1 MNEIKELEKTKTMR
15 KIEKIFKRKK
25 LKIIRS
31 YLLYSFTWILIA
43 TPLSDEIGVS
53 LLAGFTT
60 IKTKTIAILG
70 FVLNSIIIFLILY
83 FSSRI

>member
-31 YLLYSFTWILIA
+31 YLLYSFT
-43 TPLSDEIGVS
+43 
-53 LLAGFTT
+53 
-60 IKTKTIAILG
+60 
-70 FVLNSIIIFLILY
+70 
-83 FSSRI
+83 